1 MSSSTSSRTGFES
14 IDFVLN
20 NRFQLSALL
29 EIVTNVPLGNSKI
42 QYILT
47 FSLTICNMAVR
58 YTHGGGWSRKINA
71 RYLHTLMVY
80 L

>member
-1 MSSSTSSRTGFES
+1 MILS
-14 IDFVLN
+14 DVLSDI
-20 NRFQLSALL
+20 FLSA
-29 EIVTNVPLGNSKI
+29 KI
-42 QYILT
+42 TPVILT
-47 FSLTICNMAVR
+47 DMFSHDLTSVLISSDMIIFVR